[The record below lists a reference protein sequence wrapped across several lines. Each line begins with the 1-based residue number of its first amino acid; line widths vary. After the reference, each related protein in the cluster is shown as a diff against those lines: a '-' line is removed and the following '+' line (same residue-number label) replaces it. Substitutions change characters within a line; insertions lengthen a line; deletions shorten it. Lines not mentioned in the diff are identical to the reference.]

1 MAWILVAESEG
12 RFAERIRDGLTADG
26 WQVEIVPSVDAATAA
41 ASARA
46 PEMVIANADLS
57 GASEFLG
64 RFARRSGGSGAIAL
78 VSEIGG
84 GDAAASAAD
93 PPS

>member
-12 RFAERIRDGLTADG
+12 RFAERIRDGLAADG

-57 GASEFLG
+57 GAIWIDGTKVCAE
-64 RFARRSGGSGAIAL
+64 GS
-78 VSEIGG
+78 IGKC
-84 GDAAASAAD
+84 S
-93 PPS
+93 